1 MFVACVIGTTQY
13 KNNLKA
19 RKRKEIKT
27 GGEISETK
35 QKNNRINEADS
46 CFFETINKIDKCKSG
61 KQKDK
66 LGSLRNER
74 GEITTDLTGIKK
86 G

>member
-1 MFVACVIGTTQY
+1 MFVACVIGTAQY

-66 LGSLRNER
+66 LSSLWNER